1 MNNSPLPIVT
11 LQLDAMA
18 SKIKYAIM
26 LHDGEVHEYIAVRV
40 KQEVDAFL
48 PSLDAKIKEF
58 THSALLKEAESFVN
72 STVREA
78 MDKLRYSKVEEW

>member
-18 SKIKYAIM
+18 SKIQHTIC
-26 LHDGEVHEYIAVRV
+26 LHDEEVHEYIAVRV
-40 KQEVDAFL
+40 KQEIDAFL

-58 THSALLKEAESFVN
+58 THSALLKEAEAFVN

-78 MDKLRYSKVEEW
+78 MDKLKYGGIKE